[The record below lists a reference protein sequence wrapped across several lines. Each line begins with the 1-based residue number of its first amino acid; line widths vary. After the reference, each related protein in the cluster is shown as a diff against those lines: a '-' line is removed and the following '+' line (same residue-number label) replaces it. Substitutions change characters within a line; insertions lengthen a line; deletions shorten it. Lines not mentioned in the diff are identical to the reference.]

1 MSHQLN
7 KKELC
12 THQVVKSEMKE
23 VLSSLSWG
31 IHSITGGRPLETGQH
46 LTKVWFQK
54 NYPGISRGLSVK
66 KSGDL
71 SFLRKCYY
79 NFFYFLHEANTVQ
92 YLAAV
97 SLSGSTSRLLN

>member
-1 MSHQLN
+1 MILFDLLHYD
-7 KKELC
+7 
-12 THQVVKSEMKE
+12 
-23 VLSSLSWG
+23 
-31 IHSITGGRPLETGQH
+31 RGQYCA
-46 LTKVWFQK
+46 TSDVAVRFQK